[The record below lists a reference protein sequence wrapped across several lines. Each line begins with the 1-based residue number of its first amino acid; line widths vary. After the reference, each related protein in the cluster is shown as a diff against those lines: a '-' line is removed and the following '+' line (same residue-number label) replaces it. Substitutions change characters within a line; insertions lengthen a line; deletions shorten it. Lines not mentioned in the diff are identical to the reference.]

1 MFRNYLIIAVRN
13 LIKNKLFSF
22 INIIGLSL
30 GIASSILIF
39 LFIRNELSYDRFHE
53 NSDRLYRIY
62 ITEDPPDRDAF
73 SYVEAPYNL
82 AGALENSFPEV
93 EHAVRMES
101 RTDIIKF
108 EEKSFTQRYHLVDQA
123 FFDVFSF
130 PLVNGNKESVLN
142 NINSAVVTQSTAEK
156 IFGDTDPIGQRISVK
171 LGDTF
176 HDFIVNGIAED
187 PPVNSSVRFDLLI
200 PFAMV
205 PKFRSQRALNNWL
218 SVNYETYVV
227 LNRVLDPLEIETKL
241 KQVVLNNY
249 PKRYADM
256 VTLHLQPIKA
266 IHLNPDV
273 PVGFEPTSNP
283 VYAKIMMGIAL
294 LILSIA
300 CFNFLS
306 LSIGGSVTRAKEV
319 GVRKVIGAVKPQLI
333 IQFLGET
340 IFMSLV
346 ALILG
351 LILAQL
357 FLPSFNMII
366 NKQLYLSIDLLSVF
380 FLLVLTL
387 LTGIMAGVYPSF
399 FLSRFQPIHIMRRE
413 TGKTRAGLLVKGL
426 VIGQFVLSIGF
437 IICTLVMKDQLNFLL
452 KKDLGYN
459 KDHVIVMTNF
469 GSSEESRTIVD
480 RFRISLAAQ
489 SEILGV
495 TGTSAAFAKDW
506 TILGFRDT
514 YGAFKRFYQLTVDYE
529 YLDTMR
535 IQLREGRN
543 FSKEFGTDQKNAIIV
558 NEAFVQY
565 FQWDSGLEKNLP
577 SNNFS
582 EHQIIG
588 VVKDFHFEDLK
599 KEIAPLAIVLD
610 PSVLLQGSS
619 DHVGSYSPRN
629 LNFINIRA
637 RGNDFHSVISLLE
650 DTWQKVAPGHPF
662 QFSFLDQDIQQQY
675 QEIERWETIVGTAA
689 VFTILIACLGL
700 YGLASLTVS
709 RRKKEIGV
717 RKVLGASTSNI
728 VFILSRD
735 FGKLVLAANIVAW
748 PTSYIIMHGWL
759 KAFPFRITP
768 GIDKFIIAAVLAL
781 FIALLTVSYQSIKA
795 ALSDPVETIRYE

>member
-1 MFRNYLIIAVRN
+1 MFRNYLKIAVRN

-53 NSDRLYRIY
+53 NADRLYRIY

-93 EHAVRMES
+93 EHAVRMEI
-101 RTDIIKF
+101 RTDVIKF
-108 EEKSFTQRYHLVDQA
+108 AEKSFTQRYHLVDQV
-123 FFDVFSF
+123 FFDVFNF
-130 PLVNGNKESVLN
+130 PLVNGNKESVLSN
-142 NINSAVVTQSTAEK
+142 LDSAVVTQSTAEK
-156 IFGDTDPIGQRISVK
+156 IFGNSDPIGQRISVK

-176 HDFIVNGIAED
+176 HDFIVTGIAED
-187 PPVNSSVRFDLLI
+187 PPVNSSIRFDLLI
-200 PFAMV
+200 PFGNV
-205 PKFRSQRALNNWL
+205 PKFRSQRTLSNWF

-227 LNRVLDPLEIETKL
+227 LNRYLDPLEIEPKL

-249 PKRYADM
+249 PERYADM
-256 VTLHLQPIKA
+256 VTLHLQPITA

-273 PVGFEPTSNP
+273 PVGFEPASNP
-283 VYAKIMMGIAL
+283 LYARIMMGIAI

-319 GVRKVIGAVKPQLI
+319 GVRKVMGAVKPQLI
-333 IQFLGET
+333 MQFLGET
-340 IFMSLV
+340 IFMSMV

-351 LILAQL
+351 LILAKL
-357 FLPSFNMII
+357 FLPTFNMII
-366 NKQLYLSIDLLSVF
+366 NKKLYLSIDLLSVF

-413 TGKTRAGLLVKGL
+413 TRKTRAGLLVKGL

-437 IICTLVMKDQLNFLL
+437 IICTLVMTDQLKYLL

-459 KDHVIVMTNF
+459 KEHVIVMTNF
-469 GSSEESRTIVD
+469 GSSEESRTLVD
-480 RFRISLAAQ
+480 RFRNSLAAQ

-495 TGTSAAFAKDW
+495 TGTSTAFAKDW
-506 TILGFRDT
+506 TTMGFRDT
-514 YGAFKRFYQLTVDYE
+514 DGTFRMFNQLTVDYE
-529 YLDTMR
+529 YLDTMG
-535 IQLREGRN
+535 IQLKKGRN
-543 FSKEFGTDQKNAIIV
+543 FSKEFGTDQNSAIIV
-558 NEAFVQY
+558 NEAFIRY
-565 FQWDSGLEKNLP
+565 FHWDSGLGKNLP
-577 SNNFS
+577 SNHFPK
-582 EHQIIG
+582 HQIIG

-599 KEIAPLAIVLD
+599 KVIAPLAIVLD
-610 PSVLLQGSS
+610 PTVLFQGIS
-619 DHVGSYSPRN
+619 DINTAYSPRN
-629 LNFINIRA
+629 LNFINIRT
-637 RGNDFHSVISLLE
+637 RGSDFHLVISLLE
-650 DTWQKVAPGHPF
+650 NTWQKVAPGHPF

-700 YGLASLTVS
+700 YGLAALTVS

-728 VFILSRD
+728 VVILSRD

-748 PTSYIIMHGWL
+748 PVSYIIMHGWL
-759 KAFPFRITP
+759 KAFAFRIRP
-768 GIDKFIIAAVLAL
+768 GIDNFVMAAVLAL
-781 FIALLTVSYQSIKA
+781 FIALLAVSYQSIKA
-795 ALSDPVETIRYE
+795 ALSDPVEAIRYE